1 MVPLL
6 LSTANVSGIEWDKV
20 DGSSLATQK
29 TASFQVSLFDQG
41 YLKGDLH
48 SWPTNIIMMMLIG
61 GIEGPRH
68 QLQFAS

>member
-1 MVPLL
+1 VVPLL

-29 TASFQVSLFDQG
+29 TASFQVSLSGQG
-41 YLKGDLH
+41 YPKGDLH
-48 SWPTNIIMMMLIG
+48 NWPTNLIMLVG